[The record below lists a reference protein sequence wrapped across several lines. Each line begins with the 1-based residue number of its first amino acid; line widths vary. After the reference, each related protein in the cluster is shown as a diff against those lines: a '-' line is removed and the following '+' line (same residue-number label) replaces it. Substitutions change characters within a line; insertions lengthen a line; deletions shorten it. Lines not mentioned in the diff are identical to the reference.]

1 MRTLLLFRGSPAS
14 GKSTFIKEHKLEQY
28 TLSAD
33 NIRLMYQSPV
43 LNEKGNYNI
52 SCKNDKEV
60 WKMLFYILEKRMERG
75 EFIVVDATNSKT
87 SEMTKYKKV
96 AEKYRYR
103 IMLIDMTDLPME
115 ECIKRNSLRQP
126 SYKIVPTEAIKT
138 QYSRFKTQNVP
149 SGIKV
154 IKPNEFE
161 EVIQFKPIDLSK
173 YDKIHHIGDIHGCYT
188 VLQEYL
194 KEGIKDNE
202 FYIFCGDYCDRGIEN
217 AKVLKFLFN
226 IMDKKNVLL
235 LTGNHEIHL
244 QKYANNEISKSRIF
258 EKDTKVE
265 LDENNIDKKKLRI
278 LYRKLGQV
286 AYYTYNE
293 KTVIVSHGGISNI
306 PKNMLYLATEQLIKG
321 VGDYEDVEVANNS
334 FINNTDKNTYQIH
347 GHRNPYELPTQIN
360 DRCYCL
366 EGQVEFGGNL
376 RTVTLSKDG
385 FKVQEIKNNVFKV
398 IKNEIKKI
406 DSSNNNI
413 INMLRDNKY
422 IKEKSFDN
430 ISSFNFTSEAFRKG
444 IWNDQTIKARGLF
457 INTKTDNI
465 VIRSYNKF
473 FNINENEL
481 TKLNN
486 LQKIFSYPINVYKK
500 YNGYLGL
507 IGYDKEKDELIISSK
522 SALNNEYSEWF
533 KEIFNNKLSNEKIKE
548 VKEFIKTNNC
558 TLVFEVIAPKHD
570 THIIKYNHSD
580 IILLN
585 IVKNN
590 INFTQFDYKD
600 IIDFANKFGLNY
612 KEKVI
617 VLNNWIEFKKWYDEV
632 TSNDYKYNGEYIEGF
647 VIEDSNLFM
656 TKIKTQYY
664 KFWKSMRNVAKE
676 VYKKGYINKTSMLT
690 TPLSNEFYGWLK
702 NQDKEMLNKDIIE
715 LREKFNFVQNKSVV
729 KLMKKRLNK

>member
-60 WKMLFYILEKRMERG
+60 WKMLFHILEKRMERG

-87 SEMTKYKKV
+87 SEMTKYKKM

-115 ECIKRNSLRQP
+115 ECIKRNLLRQP
-126 SYKIVPTEAIKT
+126 SYKVVPTEVIET
-138 QYSRFKTQNVP
+138 QYSRFKTQKIP

-161 EVIQFKPIDLSK
+161 EAIQFKSIDLSK

>member
-217 AKVLKFLFN
+217 AKVLNFLFN
-226 IMDKKNVLL
+226 IMDKKNILL

-265 LDENNIDKKKLRI
+265 LDENNIDKKKLRM

-321 VGDYEDVEVANNS
+321 VGYYEDVEVVNNS
-334 FINNTDKNTYQIH
+334 FINNTDENTYQIH

-376 RTVTLSKDG
+376 RTVILSKDG

-406 DSSNNNI
+406 NNSNNDI

-430 ISSFNFTSEAFRKG
+430 ISSFNFTPEAFRKG

-617 VLNNWIEFKKWYDEV
+617 VLNNWVEFKKWYDEV
-632 TSNDYKYNGEYIEGF
+632 TSKDYKYDGEYIEGF

-676 VYKKGYINKTSMLT
+676 VYKKGYINKTSILI
-690 TPLSNEFYGWLK
+690 TPLSNEFYGWLR
-702 NQDKEMLNKDIIE
+702 NQDKETLSKDIIE
-715 LREKFNFVQNKSVV
+715 LRERFNND
-729 KLMKKRLNK
+729 RG